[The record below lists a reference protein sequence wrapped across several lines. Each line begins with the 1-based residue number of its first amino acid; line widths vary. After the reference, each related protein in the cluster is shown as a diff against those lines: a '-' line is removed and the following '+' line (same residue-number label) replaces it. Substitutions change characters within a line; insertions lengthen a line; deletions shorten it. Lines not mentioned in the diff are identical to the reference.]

1 MTDCIF
7 CRRAVLDVIAE
18 NEHAFAVRDKYP
30 VRPLHTL
37 IITKRHVTD
46 VFGTSAEERAAIH
59 ALALLCREEI
69 ARSDPTVAGFNF
81 GSNVGL
87 AAGQKIFH
95 THIHLIPRRQG
106 EGELAGARPD

>member
-7 CRRAVLDVIAE
+7 CRRETLAIIAE
-18 NEHAFAVRDKYP
+18 NGQAFAVRDAYP

-46 VFGTSAEERAAIH
+46 VFGTTSEERDAIR
-59 ALALLCREEI
+59 ALASLCREEI
-69 ARSDPTVAGFNF
+69 GRSDPTVAGFNF

-95 THIHLIPRRQG
+95 AHVHLILRRHG
-106 EGELAGARPD
+106 EPDLAGAKPD